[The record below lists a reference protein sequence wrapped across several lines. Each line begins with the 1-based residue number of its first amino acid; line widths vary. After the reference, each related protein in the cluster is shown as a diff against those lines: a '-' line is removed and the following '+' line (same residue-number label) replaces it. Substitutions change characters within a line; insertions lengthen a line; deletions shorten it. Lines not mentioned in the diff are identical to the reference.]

1 MLKTNSKKAKENLKV
16 YIMENF
22 DESYFDYDEAPFK
35 DLTDYKNV
43 CTCIFNVMME
53 EKRYNRSVNDFE
65 TFKDWAQ
72 GLPSILDTCYYYNR
86 SAKVDLMKILE
97 ETEAE
102 AKKFTEQQAEERLTW
117 LLYREIN
124 HNRIK

>member
-97 ETEAE
+97 ETKEEAN
-102 AKKFTEQQAEERLTW
+102 KFTEQQAEERLTW

>member
-1 MLKTNSKKAKENLKV
+1 MLKTNSKKAKENLKA

-22 DESYFDYDEAPFK
+22 DYSSYEDEQNP
-35 DLTDYKNV
+35 TPTEYKEI
-43 CTCIFNVMME
+43 CTTIYNTMQE
-53 EKRYNRSVNDFE
+53 EKRYNRPMNDYE

-86 SAKVDLMKILE
+86 SAIGDLMEILE
-97 ETEAE
+97 ETEEEASKFSEREAE
-102 AKKFTEQQAEERLTW
+102 DRLTW

>member
-1 MLKTNSKKAKENLKV
+1 MLKTNNKKAKENLKA

-22 DESYFDYDEAPFK
+22 DESYFDYDEAPFE
-35 DLTDYKNV
+35 DLADYKNV

-72 GLPSILDTCYYYNR
+72 GLPSILNTCYYYDR
-86 SAKVDLMKILE
+86 SAKVDLTNILE
-97 ETEAE
+97 ETEEEAE
-102 AKKFTEQQAEERLTW
+102 KFTEQQAEERLTW

>member
-1 MLKTNSKKAKENLKV
+1 MLKTNSKKAKENLKA
-16 YIMENF
+16 YIMEHF
-22 DESYFDYDEAPFK
+22 DESYFDYDESPFE

-43 CTCIFNVMME
+43 CTIIFNVMME
-53 EKRYNRSVNDFE
+53 EKRYNKSINDYE
-65 TFKDWAQ
+65 TFKDWSQ

-86 SAKVDLMKILE
+86 SAKVDLMNILE

-102 AKKFTEQQAEERLTW
+102 AEKFTEQQAEERLTW
-117 LLYREIN
+117 LLFREIN